1 MLKVISVFVL
11 VNMFGIDDVK
21 TTSSAEPEPVQQEA
35 SLHNKNKTVASHG
48 ETTEQN

>member
-11 VNMFGIDDVK
+11 VNMFGIDDVN
-21 TTSSAEPEPVQQEA
+21 TISSAEPEPVQQEA
-35 SLHNKNKTVASHG
+35 SLNNKNKTVASHD

>member
-21 TTSSAEPEPVQQEA
+21 TTRSAEPEPVQQEA
-35 SLHNKNKTVASHG
+35 SLDSKIETVASHG
-48 ETTEQN
+48 ETTE